1 MVKTYKFG
9 TIVVEGLKSVLK
21 HTAWGFLFA
30 VILALLDTL
39 SHHNWGDLQP
49 FAIPVFTFVIA
60 LVKKTA
66 ETYSVTPANTD
77 VKVTEETGSV
87 TPEE

>member
-1 MVKTYKFG
+1 MKTLKFG
-9 TIVVEGLKSVLK
+9 QIEVNGLKSVLI

-30 VILALLDTL
+30 VILAILDTL

-49 FAIPVFTFVIA
+49 FAVPVIVFLTAF
-60 LVKKTA
+60 VKKTA
-66 ETYSVTPANTD
+66 ETYSVTAEDST
-77 VKVTEETGSV
+77 VKVTEDTGSV